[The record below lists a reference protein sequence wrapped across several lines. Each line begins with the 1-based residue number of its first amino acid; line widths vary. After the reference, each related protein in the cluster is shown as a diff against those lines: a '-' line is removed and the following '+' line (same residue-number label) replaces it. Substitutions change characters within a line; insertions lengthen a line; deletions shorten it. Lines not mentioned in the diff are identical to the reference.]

1 MRKAFLFGSVGCLCL
16 LVTLESSGEG
26 LYRGSNGRMTFI
38 SAVESANSQLELERK
53 KEQRVIEILKEIC
66 KEIGVYESLFNE
78 VTDSLEFC
86 ELLKKILAEKD
97 SEDFLEDVSTQDSLS
112 SNEQPISEQTIGDR
126 VEESAMISECMIKDV
141 LNALQQCTE
150 SFQRKEEEASFLER
164 KDLELRE
171 RELAFKE
178 ERLSWGREKAEKEW
192 AWKKEQYIRDLV
204 KREQK

>member
-1 MRKAFLFGSVGCLCL
+1 
-16 LVTLESSGEG
+16 
-26 LYRGSNGRMTFI
+26 MTFI

-66 KEIGVYESLFNE
+66 KEIGVYESLFDK

-178 ERLSWGREKAEKEW
+178 ERLSWEREKAEKEW

>member
-1 MRKAFLFGSVGCLCL
+1 M
-16 LVTLESSGEG
+16 
-26 LYRGSNGRMTFI
+26 
-38 SAVESANSQLELERK
+38 
-53 KEQRVIEILKEIC
+53 
-66 KEIGVYESLFNE
+66 
-78 VTDSLEFC
+78 EFC

-178 ERLSWGREKAEKEW
+178 ERLSWEREKAEKEW

>member
-1 MRKAFLFGSVGCLCL
+1 M
-16 LVTLESSGEG
+16 
-26 LYRGSNGRMTFI
+26 
-38 SAVESANSQLELERK
+38 
-53 KEQRVIEILKEIC
+53 
-66 KEIGVYESLFNE
+66 
-78 VTDSLEFC
+78 
-86 ELLKKILAEKD
+86 KKIQRI
-97 SEDFLEDVSTQDSLS
+97 FLEDVSTQDSLS

-178 ERLSWGREKAEKEW
+178 ERLSWEREKAEKEW

>member
-1 MRKAFLFGSVGCLCL
+1 M
-16 LVTLESSGEG
+16 
-26 LYRGSNGRMTFI
+26 
-38 SAVESANSQLELERK
+38 
-53 KEQRVIEILKEIC
+53 
-66 KEIGVYESLFNE
+66 
-78 VTDSLEFC
+78 EFC
-86 ELLKKILAEKD
+86 ELLKKILVEKD

-178 ERLSWGREKAEKEW
+178 ERLSWEREKAEKEW